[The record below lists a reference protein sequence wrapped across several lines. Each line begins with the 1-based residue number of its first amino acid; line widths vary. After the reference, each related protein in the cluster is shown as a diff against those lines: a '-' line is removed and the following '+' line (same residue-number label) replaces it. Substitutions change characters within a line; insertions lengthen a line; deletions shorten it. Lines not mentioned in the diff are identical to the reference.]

1 MVIESQTTL
10 RPILKKILRFC
21 LRTILVVFILF
32 IVLVLFIRSPWG
44 QDIIVGKVTTYVSD
58 KIDTKFEIG
67 KLYVTFSGNI
77 TLKELY
83 IEDKSKDTLLYSQYL
98 EANLP
103 FRPLIFNDEIKVDL
117 LNWRGLKANVSR
129 KDSLKGFNFQYI
141 LDAFAST
148 EEDRKSAETTPQS
161 PIKLSLGQILFSDFD
176 LNYFDKVTGINT
188 KLKLGHFALESKAID
203 LQNMKFHLSD
213 INLKNTSIDFTQS
226 KVAVSTSNE
235 ESPDLP
241 WILID
246 NLNIVDVNVNYTA
259 PPEGITFKTYI
270 DNFAFTGLNA
280 NLNRQDIEMKTLV
293 WKDSRIK
300 LDWQPTVKT
309 DNTAKTS
316 TSNPSFLWPNWSVSI
331 GEIDFQNQ
339 QIEFFQNA
347 QQPKKGEFSSEAI
360 AANQLNL
367 NLQHFEFSK
376 DESLHFMLNKF
387 QFKEKSGLVLN
398 EFQVNTRFNAT
409 ELQLNNLKIGVN
421 NSQLNA
427 DLKLNYSDIDELV
440 NSPEN
445 SSLRLN
451 VKKLLVDVRDAY
463 VFLPELESNSQIHN
477 FSNHNFEGNFN
488 AVGDVE
494 FVKIDNFQM
503 RWGKNTKLQFDGHL
517 SKITKVNDLGFELN
531 NFIAKIHKKDLLNF
545 ISEADIG
552 VSLPKVLALHGDFR
566 KTNDD
571 FFTDSKLESSLGDI
585 EINGFLNATTNIDY
599 KFDIDIMDV
608 QLNEL
613 LSNETLGVLSLQLN
627 SKGKGNS
634 IYNLN
639 ADLSSTIDSLRLKDY
654 TFTGM
659 KIQGNLDD
667 GNGKL
672 KFNYNDNNL
681 KFDVASEI
689 ILDSISSKIDTKIDL
704 KGIKTKAFG
713 LSSKDLKAKVIAAI
727 QFEGDVDD
735 FQFSSQLKDGLV
747 VYDNQPYYLGDV
759 NLSADVNAKQTRAN
773 IESQFLNGYFKAN
786 SNTNSVLT
794 ALERHFKNYT
804 EDSILNKKSDQFVNF
819 DLKLNFNQTP
829 LLSEV
834 FVDGINKMNT
844 LQASIFFEENKNL
857 LQSSLNL
864 PHLNYQGNDIEGLK
878 FDIESNGSKAKFVF
892 SFNEL
897 HSEPIKIPQTEFA
910 GVFENR
916 QLRMDI
922 DALKGDKDFFSS
934 SISLK
939 FEDDE
944 LYRLHILPDK
954 LILND
959 KPWTISDD
967 NEIVFQNNAV
977 DVSNF
982 KLSRHSQQFQLK
994 DNLEFD
1000 KPHVAMVF
1008 DNFNLSTIT
1017 NYFNPEEKLAEGMI
1031 SGNLVLIEP
1040 FTSNGLVSNFNI
1052 ENLKVTKVPLGNLS
1066 LMAVAKP
1073 NDNYQLNL
1081 NLKDAGIDLGING
1094 IYHTTQNAS
1103 DLNLNIDLQ
1112 KLDMQT
1118 IEGFASEFI
1127 KSSKGQINGE
1137 FTVDGPLENLDYGG
1151 FLGFRDVKF
1160 NLKALNT
1167 LFQLKNENIKLANN
1181 NIKFSQFE
1189 IADNQG
1195 NIFSTNGS
1203 VDITT
1208 PTNPKFDLSFEAQDF
1223 QLLNST
1229 SEDNE
1234 IYFGEVVFDASAKL
1248 KGNLDFPKIDLS
1260 LNVKD
1265 ETDLTYIIQ
1274 ESQAS
1279 IEERDG
1285 VVLFVNK
1292 SNPDDILTQK
1302 SDEDYK
1308 AVITGVDFK
1317 SDISIHNKSKIK
1329 VIFNK
1334 RTGDNATI
1342 QGGGDLRFGVSP
1354 TGRMN
1359 LTGKYEV
1366 TDGSIELN
1374 LYNLVKRNFNIAAGS
1389 SITWQGNP
1397 YDAELDLRAIYN
1409 IETSVSSLMA
1419 SQTAGENAVI
1429 QNRYKQQLPF
1439 FVYLDVDGDLL
1450 SPEISFKLDMPEDK
1464 KGAIN
1469 GSVYSKIS
1477 QVNQQEDQVNKQVFS
1492 LLVLNRFYP
1501 ESGSDGSQ
1509 GGAASMARENVNQV
1523 LSDQLNAFSDRI
1535 TGNTGISL
1543 NFDINSYT
1551 QYQGNTA
1558 QDRTDLDVTAQK
1570 ELMDGRLVVEAGS
1583 QMNVQGEQR
1592 PGESQAV
1599 VGNVSVEYLLSQ
1611 DGRWKLRGFRTSEYE
1626 NIIDGQVVV
1635 SGIALIFTREFNKF
1649 KTLWDKAY
1657 RESLKEKAVKPDS
1670 KNESDTQEKADD
1682 TAIKSETDG

>member
-1 MVIESQTTL
+1 M
-10 RPILKKILRFC
+10 
-21 LRTILVVFILF
+21 
-32 IVLVLFIRSPWG
+32 LVLFIRSPWC
-44 QDIIVGKVTTYVSD
+44 QDIIVGKVTTYVSE

-77 TLKELY
+77 TLEELY

-98 EANLP
+98 EANVP
-103 FRPLIFNDEIKVDL
+103 FRPLIFDDEIQVDMVD
-117 LNWRGLKANVSR
+117 WRGLKANVSR

-141 LDAFAST
+141 VDAFTSP
-148 EEDRKSAETTPQS
+148 EEERKSPETAQQS
-161 PIKLSLGQILFSDFD
+161 PIKISLGRILFSDFD
-176 LNYFDKVTGINT
+176 LSFIDEVTGINT
-188 KLKLGHFALESKAID
+188 QLKLGHFALESKAID

-213 INLKNTSIDFTQS
+213 INLQNTSIDFTQS
-226 KVAVSTSNE
+226 KAPDSSETE
-235 ESPDLP
+235 ESSALP

-246 NLNIVDVNVNYTA
+246 NLNIGDVNVNYTA
-259 PPEGITFKTYI
+259 PLEGIISKTYI
-270 DNFAFTGLNA
+270 DSFTFTGLDA
-280 NLNRQDIEMKTLV
+280 NLNRQDVEMKTLV

-300 LDWQPTVKT
+300 LDWQPTEKT
-309 DNTAKTS
+309 KNTANAS
-316 TSNPSFLWPNWSVSI
+316 TSNPSFSWPNWSVSI
-331 GEIDFQNQ
+331 EDIDFQNQ
-339 QIEFFQNA
+339 KIEFFQNGE
-347 QQPKKGEFSSEAI
+347 QPKKGEFSAEAI
-360 AANQLNL
+360 AINQLNL
-367 NLQHFEFSK
+367 NLKHLELSK
-376 DESLHFMLNKF
+376 DESLRFMLNKF

-398 EFQVNTRFNAT
+398 EFQVDTRLNAT
-409 ELQLNNLKIGVN
+409 ELQLNNLRFGVN

-427 DLKLNYSDIDELV
+427 DLELNYSNIDELV
-440 NSPEN
+440 NSPEKSN
-445 SSLRLN
+445 LSLN
-451 VKKLLVDVRDAY
+451 VRKLLVDVRDAY
-463 VFLPELESNSQIHN
+463 VFSPELESNPQIQNLSQ
-477 FSNHNFEGNFN
+477 HNFEGNFN
-488 AVGDVE
+488 AEGNIE
-494 FVKIDNFQM
+494 FVKINKFQM
-503 RWGKNTKLQFDGHL
+503 RWGKDTNLQFDGQL
-517 SKITKVNDLGFELN
+517 SKITKVNDFGFELN
-531 NFIAKIHKKDLLNF
+531 NLVAKTQKKDLLNF

-552 VSLPKVLALHGDFR
+552 VSLPKVLALNGDFR

-571 FFTDSKLESSLGDI
+571 FFTDSKLESSFGNI
-585 EINGFLNATTNIDY
+585 QINGFLNATKNIDF
-599 KFDIDIMDV
+599 KLDIDILDV

-613 LSNETLGVLSLQLN
+613 LNNEALGVLSMQIN
-627 SKGKGNS
+627 SQGKGNS

-639 ADLSSTIDSLRLKDY
+639 ADLSSTIDSLRLNDY
-654 TFTGM
+654 TFSGM

-667 GNGKL
+667 GSGELN
-672 KFNYNDNNL
+672 FDYNDNNL
-681 KFDVASEI
+681 KFDVASQI
-689 ILDSISSKIDTKIDL
+689 KLDSISSKIDTRIDL
-704 KGIKTKAFG
+704 EGIKTKAFG
-713 LSSKDLKAKVIAAI
+713 LSSKDFRAKVVADIL
-727 QFEGDVDD
+727 FEGDVDD
-735 FQFSSQLKDGLV
+735 FQFSTQLKDGLV

-759 NLSADVNAKQTRAN
+759 NLSADVDAKQTRAD
-773 IESQFLNGYFKAN
+773 IESQFLNGYFNAN
-786 SNTNSVLT
+786 SNIKGVLT
-794 ALERHFKNYT
+794 ALEHHFKNYT
-804 EDSILNKKSDQFVNF
+804 EDSISNKKSDQFVNF

-834 FVDGINKMNT
+834 FVDGINQMDT
-844 LQASIFFEENKNL
+844 LRASFSFEENKNL
-857 LQSSLNL
+857 LKSSIDL
-864 PHLNYQGNDIEGLK
+864 PHLNYQDNEIEGLN
-878 FDIESNGSKAKFVF
+878 FNLESNGSEANFVF
-892 SFNEL
+892 GFNEL
-897 HSEPIKIPQTEFA
+897 LAEPIKIPQTEFV

-916 QLRMDI
+916 QLSMNI
-922 DALKGDKDFFSS
+922 DAFKDGKDFFSS
-934 SISLK
+934 SFSLK

-982 KLSRHSQQFQLK
+982 KLSRNTQQFQLK
-994 DNLEFD
+994 DDLEFD

-1017 NYFNPEEKLAEGMI
+1017 NYFNHEEKLAEGKI

-1040 FTSNGLVSNFNI
+1040 FTSNGLVSDFNI

-1073 NDNYQLNL
+1073 DDNYQLNL
-1081 NLKDAGIDLGING
+1081 NLKDAGVDLGING
-1094 IYHTTQNAS
+1094 IYHTTQNSS
-1103 DLNLNIDLQ
+1103 DLDLNIDLQ
-1112 KLDMQT
+1112 QLDMQT

-1127 KSSKGQINGE
+1127 NNAEGQLNGE
-1137 FTVDGPLENLDYGG
+1137 FSIDGPLENLDYKG
-1151 FLGFRDVKF
+1151 FLSFSDVKF

-1167 LFQLKNENIKLANN
+1167 VFQLKNEIIELAKNN
-1181 NIKFSQFE
+1181 LKFSQFE
-1189 IADNQG
+1189 IADSQG
-1195 NIFSTNGS
+1195 NIFSTNGL
-1203 VDITT
+1203 VDMTT
-1208 PTNPKFDLSFEAQDF
+1208 LTNPKFDLSFEAQDF

-1229 SEDNE
+1229 AEDNE
-1234 IYFGEVVFDASAKL
+1234 VYFGKLVFDASAKL
-1248 KGNLDFPKIDLS
+1248 KGNLDLPKIDLS

-1285 VVLFVNK
+1285 IVLFVNK

-1317 SDISIHNKSKIK
+1317 SDISIQDKSKVK
-1329 VIFNK
+1329 VIINK
-1334 RTGDNATI
+1334 RTGDNASI
-1342 QGGGDLRFGVSP
+1342 QGGGDLKFGISP
-1354 TGRMN
+1354 TGKMN

-1374 LYNLVKRNFNIAAGS
+1374 LYNLAKRKFNIAAGS

-1397 YDAELDLRAIYN
+1397 YDADLDLRAIYN

-1469 GSVYSKIS
+1469 GSVYGRIS
-1477 QVNQQEDQVNKQVFS
+1477 QLNQNEDQVNKQVFS

-1523 LSDQLNAFSDRI
+1523 LSDQLNAFSDRL

-1592 PGESQAV
+1592 PGESQAA
-1599 VGNVSVEYLLSQ
+1599 VGNVSVEYLLTE
-1611 DGRWKLRGFRTSEYE
+1611 DGRWKLRAFRTSEYE

-1635 SGIALIFTREFNKF
+1635 SGIALIFAREFNKF
-1649 KTLWDKAY
+1649 KTLWNKAY
-1657 RESLKEKAVKPDS
+1657 RESLKEKEVEPDS
-1670 KNESDTQEKADD
+1670 EDESDTQEKADD
-1682 TAIKSETDG
+1682 TANKSETDG